1 MVIWLDLVEV
11 LATSSANVYIY
22 SMNYIM
28 SKKKV
33 VIFKRWIF
41 EELHFSFVFILS
53 HLTIFQLLVLTAIA
67 GINEAVE
74 NEDPAQLI
82 EKLTDE
88 NAAMTAVDDSLC
100 NRYLSHLMSVKEE
113 KAQVSELA
121 SVIEQFLFTGMNQGF
136 HQVLK

>member
-1 MVIWLDLVEV
+1 MVGI
-11 LATSSANVYIY
+11 N
-22 SMNYIM
+22 
-28 SKKKV
+28 
-33 VIFKRWIF
+33 F
-41 EELHFSFVFILS
+41 EQLHFILS
-53 HLTIFQLLVLTAIA
+53 HLTIFKLLVLTAIA

-88 NAAMTAVDDSLC
+88 NAAMTSVDDSLC

-121 SVIEQFLFTGMNQGF
+121 FVIKQFLFTGMNQVF
-136 HQVLK
+136 HQVLKQEGSHDRVQGHPYKLKARASRAVWGKIL

>member
-1 MVIWLDLVEV
+1 MGI
-11 LATSSANVYIY
+11 N
-22 SMNYIM
+22 
-28 SKKKV
+28 
-33 VIFKRWIF
+33 F

-53 HLTIFQLLVLTAIA
+53 HLTIFKLLVLTAIA

-88 NAAMTAVDDSLC
+88 NAAMTSVDDSLC

-121 SVIEQFLFTGMNQGF
+121 FVIKQFLFTGMNQVF
-136 HQVLK
+136 HQVLKQEGSHDRVQGHPYKLKARASRAVWGKIL

>member
-1 MVIWLDLVEV
+1 MVGI
-11 LATSSANVYIY
+11 N
-22 SMNYIM
+22 
-28 SKKKV
+28 
-33 VIFKRWIF
+33 F

-53 HLTIFQLLVLTAIA
+53 HLTIFKLLVLTAIA

-88 NAAMTAVDDSLC
+88 NAAMTSVDDSLC

-121 SVIEQFLFTGMNQGF
+121 FVIKQFLVTGMNQVF
-136 HQVLK
+136 HQVLKQEGSHDRVQGHPYKLKARASRAVWGKIF

>member
-1 MVIWLDLVEV
+1 MGI
-11 LATSSANVYIY
+11 NC
-22 SMNYIM
+22 
-28 SKKKV
+28 
-33 VIFKRWIF
+33 

-53 HLTIFQLLVLTAIA
+53 HLTIFKLLVLTAIA

-88 NAAMTAVDDSLC
+88 NAAMTSVDDSLC

-121 SVIEQFLFTGMNQGF
+121 FVIKQFLFTGMNQVF
-136 HQVLK
+136 HQVLKQEGSHDRVQGHPYKLKARASRAVWGKIL

>member
-1 MVIWLDLVEV
+1 MGI
-11 LATSSANVYIY
+11 N
-22 SMNYIM
+22 
-28 SKKKV
+28 
-33 VIFKRWIF
+33 F

-53 HLTIFQLLVLTAIA
+53 HLTIFKLLVLTAIA

-88 NAAMTAVDDSLC
+88 NAAMTSVDDSLC

-121 SVIEQFLFTGMNQGF
+121 FVIKQFLFTGMNQVF
-136 HQVLK
+136 HQVLKQEGSHDRVQGHPYKLKARASRVVWGKIL

>member
-1 MVIWLDLVEV
+1 
-11 LATSSANVYIY
+11 
-22 SMNYIM
+22 MNYIM
-28 SKKKV
+28 FKKKV
-33 VIFKRWIF
+33 MIFKRWIF

-53 HLTIFQLLVLTAIA
+53 HLTIFKLLVLTAIA

-88 NAAMTAVDDSLC
+88 NAAMTSVDDSLC

-121 SVIEQFLFTGMNQGF
+121 FVIKQFLFTGMNQGF